1 MFLKGNCISPFPKRS
16 NLLSNPCWGT
26 VFPQMSK
33 ALDHESVQFSLFP
46 GFAIAANISWGDPG
60 AKRRKKHLL
69 QRQHCLS
76 LSIPLFFVPLSLSLF
91 FCFSLSLSF
100 SFSIHFSFSSPS
112 SLSLFLFLFLFL
124 SCLSF
129 SFSLVY
135 LSMSLL
141 FIVLF
146 LFLFMVIFLI
156 VTPLIKLETQKAT
169 QSSCST
175 HSLQVLQAPP
185 VLQVHR
191 QNIVLI
197 CLN

>member
-76 LSIPLFFVPLSLSLF
+76 LSIPLFFVPLSLSLSLWILSLSLSLF
-91 FCFSLSLSF
+91 LSLSISLSLPLLLAFPLSLSF
-100 SFSIHFSFSSPS
+100 SFY
-112 SLSLFLFLFLFL
+112 
-124 SCLSF
+124 F

-141 FIVLF
+141 FIFLF

-169 QSSCST
+169 QSSCWT
-175 HSLQVLQAPP
+175 HSLQALQAPP

>member
-1 MFLKGNCISPFPKRS
+1 MCFWKEIVYLPFPRDPISYQTLVGEQFFHKCPRHWTMRAFNSVCSQGSQLQQIFPEVILEPREERNTFYKGNI
-16 NLLSNPCWGT
+16 
-26 VFPQMSK
+26 VF
-33 ALDHESVQFSLFP
+33 LFL
-46 GFAIAANISWGDPG
+46 F
-60 AKRRKKHLL
+60 LFFL
-69 QRQHCLS
+69 FLS
-76 LSIPLFFVPLSLSLF
+76 LSLYLCEFSLSLSLF
-91 FCFSLSLSF
+91 LSLSISLSLPLPLAFPLSLSF
-100 SFSIHFSFSSPS
+100 SFY
-112 SLSLFLFLFLFL
+112 
-124 SCLSF
+124 F

-141 FIVLF
+141 FIFLF

-169 QSSCST
+169 QSSCWT
-175 HSLQVLQAPP
+175 HSLQALQAPP

>member
-1 MFLKGNCISPFPKRS
+1 MCFWKEIVYLPFPRDPISYQTLVGEQFFHKCPRHWTMRAFNSVCSQGSQLQQIFPEVILEPREERNTFYKGNIVFLFLFLFFCSS
-16 NLLSNPCWGT
+16 LS
-26 VFPQMSK
+26 
-33 ALDHESVQFSLFP
+33 LY
-46 GFAIAANISWGDPG
+46 
-60 AKRRKKHLL
+60 
-69 QRQHCLS
+69 LS
-76 LSIPLFFVPLSLSLF
+76 LSISLSLPLPLAF
-91 FCFSLSLSF
+91 PLSLSF
-100 SFSIHFSFSSPS
+100 SFY
-112 SLSLFLFLFLFL
+112 
-124 SCLSF
+124 F

-141 FIVLF
+141 FIFLF

-169 QSSCST
+169 QSSCWT
-175 HSLQVLQAPP
+175 HSLQALQAPP

>member
-1 MFLKGNCISPFPKRS
+1 MCFWKEIVYLPFPRDPISYQTLVGEQFFHKCPRHWTMRAFNSVCSQGSQLQQIFPEVILEPREERNTFYKGNI
-16 NLLSNPCWGT
+16 
-26 VFPQMSK
+26 VF
-33 ALDHESVQFSLFP
+33 LFL
-46 GFAIAANISWGDPG
+46 F
-60 AKRRKKHLL
+60 LFFL
-69 QRQHCLS
+69 FLS
-76 LSIPLFFVPLSLSLF
+76 LSFSFS
-91 FCFSLSLSF
+91 FSLSLSF